1 MIGYS
6 GPMGND
12 IKRLQNDFAK
22 MASGGSI
29 TGTEATGLI
38 TRAKTGKLTESEAN
52 ELKAEVERYKDK
64 LSPEAAATFKDFI
77 DNKMKKVEVL
87 DIVNT
92 KRPDPLGVHDP
103 AVLTADKDKLEQ
115 QVVKGG
121 KLTVGGVS
129 GDDPMQNYIGD
140 CYLMAAMSS
149 VAKASPD
156 VIKNAFKDLG
166 NGKYEVT
173 LYDQKGSKL
182 TPHKVEIDADLP
194 MNDWNGRVYATA
206 RDAHELW
213 PSLLEK
219 AFAQR
224 AGSYGKIEAGV
235 PGDAMSAITGKP
247 SNDIDLRAAHTDPN
261 KVFDQLAAAVKA
273 GKPITAAT
281 LSDASEKKY
290 TGTNIYSDHTYS
302 VWGTSVENGTKYV
315 HLRNPWGES
324 EPEGNGKDDGIFKLP
339 LDKFMSLYSGVSI
352 NG

>member
-1 MIGYS
+1 
-6 GPMGND
+6 MGND
-12 IKRLQNDFAK
+12 IKRLQNDFSK
-22 MASGGSI
+22 MLSDGKISGP
-29 TGTEATGLI
+29 EADGLI
-38 TRAKTGKLTESEAN
+38 RRAKAGKLTESEAN
-52 ELKAEVERYKDK
+52 DFKAQAERFKDQ
-64 LSPEAAATFKDFI
+64 LTPEAQAKFKDFI

-87 DIVNT
+87 DLVNT

-103 AVLTADKDKLEQ
+103 AVLPADKDKLEQ

-121 KLTVGGVS
+121 ELIRNGVK

-149 VAKASPD
+149 VAKAKPD
-156 VIKNAFKDLG
+156 IIKNAFKDLG
-166 NGKYEVT
+166 GGKYEVT
-173 LYDQKGSKL
+173 LYDMKGSKL
-182 TPHKVEIDADLP
+182 VPHKVTIDADLP
-194 MNDWNGRVYATA
+194 RNDWNGTVYAS
-206 RDAHELW
+206 DKDPKELW

-247 SNDIDLRAAHTDPN
+247 STDIDLRAAGTKPDA
-261 KVFDQLAAAVKA
+261 VFDQLAKAVKA

-281 LSDASEKKY
+281 LSDASSAKY

-302 VWGTSVENGTKYV
+302 VWGTSVEGGTKYV

-324 EPEGNGKDDGIFKLP
+324 EPAGNGPDDGIFKLP
-339 LDKFMSLYSGVSI
+339 LDKFISLYSGVSI

>member
-1 MIGYS
+1 
-6 GPMGND
+6 MGND

-22 MASGGSI
+22 MAVDGKIS
-29 TGTEATGLI
+29 GTEATGLI
-38 TRAKTGKLTESEAN
+38 TRAKAGKLTESEAN
-52 ELKAEVERYKDK
+52 EFKAQVEHYKDK

-77 DNKMKKVEVL
+77 DNKMKKIEVL
-87 DIVNT
+87 DIVAT
-92 KRPDPLGVHDP
+92 KRPDPIGVHDP
-103 AVLTADKDKLEQ
+103 AVLPADKDKLEE
-115 QVVKGG
+115 QVIPGG
-121 KLTVGGVS
+121 QLFTNGVS
-129 GDDPMQNYIGD
+129 GQDPMQNYIGD

-149 VAKASPD
+149 VAQASPD
-156 VIKNAFKDLG
+156 TIKNAFKDLG
-166 NGKYEVT
+166 GGKYEVT
-173 LYDQKGSKL
+173 LYDHKAGNKYE
-182 TPHKVEIDADLP
+182 PHKVVIDKDLP
-194 MNDWNGRVYATA
+194 MNDWNGRVYASA
-206 RDAHELW
+206 KDPKELW

-247 SNDIDLRAAHTDPN
+247 STDIDLRAAHTDPN
-261 KVFDQLAAAVKA
+261 KVFDQIAAAAKA

-281 LSDASEKKY
+281 LSDASAAKY

-324 EPEGNGKDDGIFKLP
+324 EPAGNGPDDGIFKLP
-339 LDKFMSLYSGVSI
+339 LDKFMSLYSDVSI